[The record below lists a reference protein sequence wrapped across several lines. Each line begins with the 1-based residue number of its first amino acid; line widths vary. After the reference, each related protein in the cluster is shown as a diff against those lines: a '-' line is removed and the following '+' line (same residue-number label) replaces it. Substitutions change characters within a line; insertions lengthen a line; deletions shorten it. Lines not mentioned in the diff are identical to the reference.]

1 MKSKPDSKPTKRRD
15 LIIFLVAL
23 LVIAFFARD
32 ELLFFIQDQGRFL
45 ALDAEHDDFAVAV
58 DEVRPLA
65 STIQDQCNR
74 AGSCPKD
81 PVGWARQTNG
91 LESVIGNMVY
101 LPIRSGKSGD
111 DEQARKFN
119 AFKITYDYSPGWRL
133 FANGGVGTE
142 LSLERGKHRQRKE

>member
-45 ALDAEHDDFAVAV
+45 VLDAQHDDFAVAV

-81 PVGWARQTNG
+81 PVG
-91 LESVIGNMVY
+91 
-101 LPIRSGKSGD
+101 
-111 DEQARKFN
+111 
-119 AFKITYDYSPGWRL
+119 
-133 FANGGVGTE
+133 
-142 LSLERGKHRQRKE
+142 